1 MLAIDEPEV
10 LEDENVCKVTMAKA
24 LARVSIV
31 FNEMETIKR
40 RTMQRAHALDLFEKV
55 DQTYM
60 YFKESGPLL

>member
-1 MLAIDEPEV
+1 MV
-10 LEDENVCKVTMAKA
+10 KA
-24 LARVSIV
+24 LAHVNIV